1 MPRHTHQMATMS
13 GHIYHGLQSKLFKAT
28 DTYHRDTHRQRAASD
43 HPSVAAAAPHVL
55 VVPCPAQGH
64 MLALLDLTGLLASRG
79 VRLTVVATPATAS
92 QLAPL
97 LAAHPAAVRALTLPF
112 PAHPALPAGVKSAKH
127 LPPALFPALIVAFAG
142 LRGPLLSWARAQ
154 SDCPDDRVV
163 AVLSDFFCGWTQPLA
178 ADLGV
183 PRFVCAACG
192 TAVLQSL
199 FRRMPRRRDGDE
211 DDAES
216 PIAFPDLPG
225 TPAFPWRQMSA
236 LYRNFKPGDAVS
248 EALRSNYLWNLE
260 TSGGFVLN
268 TFRRLEESFL
278 AAPLADLGGS
288 RAARAVGPLAPTADA
303 AGNRGGEADVAA
315 ADLCAWLDGFADG
328 SVVYVSF
335 GSMAVLREPHA
346 AAMAAALDTSG
357 VAFVW
362 AAGPAAPLPE
372 GFEERAAESGRGM
385 VIRGWAPQV
394 AALRHRAV
402 GWFVTHCG
410 WNSVLEATAA
420 GVAMLAWPMTADQF
434 VNARLLVDELGG
446 AVPVSWG
453 GLEAPP
459 GADEIARV
467 LDEAINVGKW
477 GDVAARAKELA
488 GEAAAAVQQGG
499 DSWREV
505 EELAR
510 ELRDLGSQPRQRG
523 TKSISTN

>member
-1 MPRHTHQMATMS
+1 MAT
-13 GHIYHGLQSKLFKAT
+13 APT
-28 DTYHRDTHRQRAASD
+28 SD
-43 HPSVAAAAPHVL
+43 HPSVAAAPHVL

-64 MLALLDLTGLLASRG
+64 MLALLDLTGLLASRSL
-79 VRLTVVATPATAS
+79 RLTVVATPATAP

-112 PAHPALPAGVKSAKH
+112 PAHPALPAGVESAKH

-142 LRGPLLSWARAQ
+142 LRGPLLSWARTL
-154 SDCPDDRVV
+154 SDSPDRVV

-183 PRFVCAACG
+183 PRLVFSPCAACG

-199 FRRMPRRRDGDE
+199 FRRMPRRRDGGE
-211 DDAES
+211 DDDES

-225 TPAFPWRQMSA
+225 APAFPWRQMSA
-236 LYRNFKPGDAVS
+236 LYRNFREGDAVS

-260 TSGGFVLN
+260 SSGGFVLN
-268 TFRRLEESFL
+268 TFRRLEES
-278 AAPLADLGGS
+278 
-288 RAARAVGPLAPTADA
+288 
-303 AGNRGGEADVAA
+303 NRGGEADVAA
-315 ADLCAWLDGFADG
+315 ADLCAWLDGFADDG

-346 AAMAAALDTSG
+346 AAMAAALELAG

-394 AALRHRAV
+394 AALGHRAV

-434 VNARLLVDELGG
+434 VNARLLVDELGA

-453 GLEAPP
+453 GLEAAP
-459 GADEIARV
+459 AAEEVARV
-467 LDEAINVGKW
+467 LDEAVSVGKW

-488 GEAAAAVQQGG
+488 GEAAAAVRQGG
-499 DSWREV
+499 DSWREL
-505 EELAR
+505 EDLAR
-510 ELRDLGSQPRQRG
+510 ELRDLGSQPSQQHQ
-523 TKSISTN
+523 